1 MEKNKN
7 YGEMLR
13 EIREQDLKMT
23 ATKLAEVLGYSQVFI
38 TRIENCKKKISKK
51 MFEKLKELIGAE
63 KIEKL
68 KEAQDIYWFP
78 KKYQEILIKSLNL
91 KTGEISESKADVVDK
106 KYLAELKYRKLEL
119 MDVPVYS
126 SVSAGLGAEVYSEPV
141 DWIEIPKECG
151 DVVAITVVGDS
162 MENTILDGATVVVK
176 RGECVEIGEVGV
188 FLTND
193 GEYKNGLVK
202 RLRSKNGEMVLES
215 DNPKYEDIHLERA
228 RIRACGK
235 VIKVINDTKK
245 KRKDEIV
252 ALVENFSDDKRDIIK
267 TVSKLTSQEIEVL
280 KKMLKGFSE
289 N

>member
-23 ATKLAEVLGYSQVFI
+23 ATKLAEILGYSQVFI

-51 MFEKLKELIGAE
+51 MFEKLNELIGEE
-63 KIEKL
+63 KAEKL

-78 KKYQEILIKSLNL
+78 KKYQEILIKSLNSEIGKIEEV
-91 KTGEISESKADVVDK
+91 KTNITDK
-106 KYLAELKYRKLEL
+106 KYLTELKYQKLEL

-141 DWIEIPKECG
+141 DWIEVPKECG
-151 DVVAITVVGDS
+151 DIVAIKVVGDS
-162 MENTILDGATVVVK
+162 MENTILDGATVIVK

-202 RLRSKNGEMVLES
+202 RLRSKNGKMVLES
-215 DNPKYEDIHLERA
+215 DNPKYMDIYLEKTQV
-228 RIRACGK
+228 IACGK

-245 KRKDEIV
+245 KKKDEIV
-252 ALVENFSDDKRDIIK
+252 VLVENFSDDKRDIIK
-267 TVSKLTSQEIEVL
+267 KVSKLTPQETEML